1 MPDYKKK
8 KYSRI
13 SQTSK
18 PKRVKKNEKLRLDDD
33 IKMTPSG
40 SRKKSQPQHS
50 MKVVKGKKIEQAR
63 KFKVITVTLLVVA
76 LVLTALHLALPMG
89 ISEGLGNAISLF
101 GTGGYPIELD
111 STQTINAVSRGSY
124 YYVLSNTG
132 IDAFSNSGKNLFSY
146 THGFEN
152 PIIKTSASRAMVF
165 EQGGNQVLIFTHSGL
180 KEALSFETD
189 ILTANISDSGVYAI
203 ATESDK
209 YTSAVTVFSKS
220 GKKLYEWFSAEN
232 MVNNIILSS
241 NGKRMAVSSF
251 GSENGQFHSQ
261 LNVLNFKTATPEY
274 TENFENGIIYNLDST
289 HRRGFAVVTA
299 NKVKFIK
306 WHKYKSTEYTSDYN
320 SAIFR
325 SGKSGFVV
333 VFNRENDKTD
343 NRIAVFARSG
353 NVKYELQYKGIISDI
368 AVLGSHIY
376 CMGDSSISLLGSSG
390 EVLRSA
396 DCGFGAVRAVAT
408 ATNTCAIITDNKIE
422 KIKLE

>member
-232 MVNNIILSS
+232 MVIIL
-241 NGKRMAVSSF
+241 F
-251 GSENGQFHSQ
+251 FHLMEKEWRFLPS
-261 LNVLNFKTATPEY
+261 VLKT
-274 TENFENGIIYNLDST
+274 G
-289 HRRGFAVVTA
+289 
-299 NKVKFIK
+299 
-306 WHKYKSTEYTSDYN
+306 
-320 SAIFR
+320 
-325 SGKSGFVV
+325 
-333 VFNRENDKTD
+333 
-343 NRIAVFARSG
+343 
-353 NVKYELQYKGIISDI
+353 
-368 AVLGSHIY
+368 
-376 CMGDSSISLLGSSG
+376 SSIHSLM
-390 EVLRSA
+390 
-396 DCGFGAVRAVAT
+396 C
-408 ATNTCAIITDNKIE
+408 
-422 KIKLE
+422 